1 MYSNLNILC
10 ISYKYKLNTFKYTL
24 SLEFQSNPTV
34 FITSCTNKQA
44 GRKGGREGGRQGGK
58 AGGREGGRGKVGRG
72 WRGGRGKWRGRGK
85 DYDIVVL

>member
-1 MYSNLNILC
+1 MC

-44 GRKGGREGGRQGGK
+44 FLR
-58 AGGREGGRGKVGRG
+58 
-72 WRGGRGKWRGRGK
+72 
-85 DYDIVVL
+85 VLHFHPFFRILGVPELAQDHIHNTHLDFLLTICLCLH